1 MFDAFSELGV
11 GTLSRILRPTVLLSL
26 IIGGIA
32 VVIAVVLSAPWAA
45 LGIGLGVAIAIG
57 NLRLLGLGVAR
68 IETKG
73 VTNGKAVGRLVRTS
87 SAGRLV
93 AITVIAIGLM
103 FIKPQLGIGMVVG
116 LVIFQI
122 IFVLNAGRAI
132 LSTPVL

>member
-1 MFDAFSELGV
+1 MFGSFSEMEV
-11 GTLSRILRPTVLLSL
+11 GTLSRILRPTVLISL
-26 IIGGIA
+26 GVGAVA

-45 LGIGLGVAIAIG
+45 VGIGLGVGVAIA
-57 NLRLLGLGVAR
+57 NLRLLGSGVAR

-73 VTNGKAVGRLVRTS
+73 VSNRKTLGRLVRTS

-93 AITVIAIGLM
+93 AITVLAIALM
-103 FIKPQLGIGMVVG
+103 LVKPQLGIGMVVG

-132 LSTPVL
+132 LTTPVL

>member
-1 MFDAFSELGV
+1 MSHGF
-11 GTLSRILRPTVLLSL
+11 
-26 IIGGIA
+26 
-32 VVIAVVLSAPWAA
+32 
-45 LGIGLGVAIAIG
+45 
-57 NLRLLGLGVAR
+57 
-68 IETKG
+68 ETKG

-103 FIKPQLGIGMVVG
+103 FLKPPLGIGMVVG

-132 LSTPVL
+132 LSSPVL